1 MATHSGSDY
10 CESTKRNTM
19 RLALWTFAW
28 LISMA
33 LVNFGP
39 TLLWGENVTLTWIA
53 VVINLI
59 FGLVMIWAN
68 KVYLMS
74 TDELQQ
80 RIQLQAMG
88 ITLGIGLVGG
98 LAYANLDTTNLI
110 SGDAEIAH
118 LVMLMGFTYIVALI
132 ASVRQYQ

>member
-1 MATHSGSDY
+1 MTTNSGSDY
-10 CESTKRNTM
+10 CDNTKRHTK
-19 RLALWTFAW
+19 RLALWTFVW
-28 LISMA
+28 LLSMA

-39 TLLWGENVTLTWIA
+39 TLLWGDNSMLTWIA
-53 VVINLI
+53 VAVNLL

-110 SGDAEIAH
+110 SDDAEIAH
-118 LVMLMGFTYIVALI
+118 LVMLMGVTYIVALI

>member
-1 MATHSGSDY
+1 MTTNSSSDY
-10 CESTKRNTM
+10 CMNMKRNTK
-19 RLALWTFAW
+19 RLALWTFIW
-28 LISMA
+28 LVSMA

-39 TLLWGENVTLTWIA
+39 TLLWGDNPTLTWAA
-53 VVINLI
+53 VVINLL

-68 KVYLMS
+68 KVYLMT

>member
-1 MATHSGSDY
+1 MTTNSSSDY
-10 CESTKRNTM
+10 CMNTKRNTK
-19 RLALWTFAW
+19 RLALWTFIW
-28 LISMA
+28 LVSMA

-39 TLLWGENVTLTWIA
+39 TLLWGDNPTLTWAA
-53 VVINLI
+53 VLINLL

-110 SGDAEIAH
+110 PGDAEIAH
-118 LVMLMGFTYIVALI
+118 LVMLMGFTYIIALI